1 MRDLGNEFEEHADEI
16 LEFSHMLADLGK
28 KLKGDSTKPC
38 QINQEETENMRHAL
52 RYYGEACIYLSKFV
66 VPVAKTRTIST
77 TGDRIFNR
85 TLLVE
90 RDQ

>member
-1 MRDLGNEFEEHADEI
+1 MRDLGKEFEEHAYEM
-16 LEFSHMLADLGK
+16 LEFSHVLADLGK

-52 RYYGEACIYLSKFV
+52 RHYGEASIHLSKFV
-66 VPVAKTRTIST
+66 VPVAKTRTISS
-77 TGDRIFNR
+77 TGDKIFNR

-90 RDQ
+90 